1 MTYNVFGGK
10 LNLTQLQPPP
20 VILTATYK
28 LHQKILKMYPQSHIP
43 KKKQLSRSRLSMSWS
58 ITDRQMRLS
67 IIPRHVQFTQVKN

>member
-43 KKKQLSRSRLSMSWS
+43 KK
-58 ITDRQMRLS
+58 TT
-67 IIPRHVQFTQVKN
+67 F